1 MAWIYLQRVCTRVLG
16 GDRDAEPE
24 AREWVKEMLHYFEII
39 GASMTLKLHFLH
51 FHFDDFIK
59 QLPTE
64 SDEQGERFHQT
75 TMPMEKRYKGKN
87 LDALLAEVCW
97 WSHKITLYDVN
108 EVFEEERADDGGQSG
123 SNVPVD
129 TISSESESDSDDLD
143 DDLDPQLKRARF
155 ASPGPSTL

>member
-1 MAWIYLQRVCTRVLG
+1 
-16 GDRDAEPE
+16 
-24 AREWVKEMLHYFEII
+24 
-39 GASMTLKLHFLH
+39 MTLKLHFLH

-59 QLPTE
+59 QLSTE
-64 SDEQGERFHQT
+64 SDEQGERFHQI
-75 TMPMEKRYKGKN
+75 TMPMEKRFKGKN

-108 EVFEEERADDGGQSG
+108 EVVEEERADDGGQSG

-129 TISSESESDSDDLD
+129 TIISESVSDSDDSDDSD